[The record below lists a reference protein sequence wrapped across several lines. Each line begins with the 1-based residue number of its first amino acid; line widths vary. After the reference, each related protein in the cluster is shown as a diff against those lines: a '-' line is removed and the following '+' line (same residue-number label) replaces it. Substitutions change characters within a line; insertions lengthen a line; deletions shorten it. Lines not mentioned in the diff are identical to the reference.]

1 MNSFSKK
8 ITKYGIDPTAKKFV
22 KYYDKNIKIIPS
34 LFDKKI
40 LKNNKIKF
48 KFISAIAMFYDLSN
62 PKLFCDTVSK
72 HLDQEG
78 IFHIELAYLPDIL
91 KKYSFDTFCQEHL
104 TYYSFMSFK
113 YLINQTSFK
122 IIDFSRNS
130 INGGSINFNLAFKNS
145 KWKPKINKI
154 NKILSYEK
162 KIKINKAA
170 TYISYFKKI
179 NLKSKKINLLL
190 RKLKNENKK
199 IYGFGASTKGNVIL
213 QMCNLD
219 NKLISGIYDVNPYK
233 FGKFTPRTK
242 ILIKNESNIYS
253 DKPDYLLLLIWHFTN
268 TLKIKLKKF
277 KSIKSKYIW
286 PFPKL
291 KITKI

>member
-1 MNSFSKK
+1 
-8 ITKYGIDPTAKKFV
+8 
-22 KYYDKNIKIIPS
+22 
-34 LFDKKI
+34 
-40 LKNNKIKF
+40 
-48 KFISAIAMFYDLSN
+48 
-62 PKLFCDTVSK
+62 
-72 HLDQEG
+72 
-78 IFHIELAYLPDIL
+78 
-91 KKYSFDTFCQEHL
+91 
-104 TYYSFMSFK
+104 MSFK